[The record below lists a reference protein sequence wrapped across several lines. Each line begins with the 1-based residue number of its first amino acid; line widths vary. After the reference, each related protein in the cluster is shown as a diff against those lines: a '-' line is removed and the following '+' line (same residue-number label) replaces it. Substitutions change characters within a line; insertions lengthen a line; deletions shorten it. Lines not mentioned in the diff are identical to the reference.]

1 MHGIAER
8 AQPLDVLAD
17 RPRAHPQPLGE
28 LRAGPVRARLQ
39 QGEQAE
45 EASGGLAHRGTK
57 CSALGR
63 SVPGMTTTAAV
74 RPFRV
79 EIPQAEVDDLRDR
92 LARTRWPQEPP
103 GIGWSRGVPLGYLR
117 DLAGYWGG
125 DFVWRAQEARLNA
138 VPQFTTVID
147 GQPIHF
153 LHARSPESD
162 ALPLI
167 LTHGWPSSPFE
178 FLRVIEPLTD
188 PRAHGGDPADAF
200 HVIAPS
206 LPGYGFS
213 TPVGEAGWGNLFRV
227 AQAWAELMSRL
238 GYERFAMH
246 GTDVGSGVAGLLP
259 MVAPGR
265 VIATHVTGTTAAMPF
280 GPPLNLDGLSDA
292 DRDRAERFNAF
303 REDGLGY
310 LHLQATRPQTLAY
323 SLTDSPV
330 GLLAWIAEKFRE
342 WTDPA
347 AELPEDAVGRDE
359 LLTGVSIAW
368 FTGAGAS
375 SAHATYEGMQAWRAM
390 AAGGE
395 GGEGGAGGEGG
406 GHATEEAGPAR
417 GVAVFAADTTIRSL
431 LDPAG
436 TIEHWAEYDR
446 GGHFPAMEVPDLL
459 TNGLRTFFH
468 GRR

>member
-1 MHGIAER
+1 
-8 AQPLDVLAD
+8 
-17 RPRAHPQPLGE
+17 
-28 LRAGPVRARLQ
+28 
-39 QGEQAE
+39 
-45 EASGGLAHRGTK
+45 
-57 CSALGR
+57 
-63 SVPGMTTTAAV
+63 MTTTAAV

-79 EIPQAEVDDLRDR
+79 DVPPAEVEDLRDR
-92 LARTRWPQEPP
+92 LARTRWPSEEPP
-103 GIGWSRGVPLGYLR
+103 GTGWSRGVPLGYLR
-117 DLAGYWGG
+117 DLAGYWAR
-125 DFVWRAQEARLNA
+125 DFDWRAEEKRLNA
-138 VPQFTTVID
+138 VPQFTTEID

-153 LHARSPESD
+153 LHVRSPEDD

-167 LTHGWPSSPFE
+167 MTHGWPSSPFE
-178 FLRVIEPLTD
+178 FLRVLGPLTD
-188 PRAHGGDPADAF
+188 QRAHGGDPADAF

-238 GYERFAMH
+238 GYERIAVQ
-246 GTDVGSGVAGLLP
+246 GTDVGSGVAALLP
-259 MVAPGR
+259 IVAPGR

-280 GPPLNLDGLSDA
+280 GPPVELKGLSDA

-310 LHLQATRPQTLAY
+310 LHMQATRPQTLAY
-323 SLTDSPV
+323 SLADSPV
-330 GLLAWIAEKFRE
+330 GLLAWIVEKFRE

-347 AELPEDAVGRDE
+347 AELPEDAVGRDD

-390 AAGGE
+390 AARGDGE
-395 GGEGGAGGEGG
+395 DR
-406 GHATEEAGPAR
+406 GHAAEDAGPPR
-417 GVAVFAADTTIRSL
+417 GVAVFAADTTIRGV

-436 TIEHWAEYDR
+436 AIEHWSEYDR

-459 TNGLRTFFH
+459 TGDLRTFF
-468 GRR
+468 RSPR